1 MGVGQMSRPRRAAP
15 GVGLSLVRHLAA
27 VAMAAGCLASLGGA
41 QAQTLPAGSEGLN
54 SVLWMQRSAEYAFNT
69 EQTYRTATKRL
80 AAARLKGDALIA
92 SETTRR
98 PATKRP
104 AIILDLDETVFDNSP
119 FQANVVIRDRYYRP
133 KVWDAWSAQESANL
147 VPGAKAFLLEAQRQ
161 GFRIFYVSNRE
172 CPMDTAP
179 AVYPNTAC
187 AGRQET
193 VAVLKKHGLPFADD
207 PKALMMRGDQKDW
220 QTKSTRRQLIAKRY
234 RVAMLIGDDLGD
246 FLPDAEEMA
255 VHDSVKNGQLVSAV
269 AADPASLLQ
278 KYAPHFGRD
287 WFILPNPT
295 YGSWERT
302 LVARQIC
309 TTATP
314 PLNSEDCYVAGLP
327 HKRELL
333 IGAP

>member
-1 MGVGQMSRPRRAAP
+1 MRLGQRSRSRRVGP
-15 GVGLSLVRHLAA
+15 GVRLTLAGRFAAAAIALGL
-27 VAMAAGCLASLGGA
+27 LASLGA
-41 QAQTLPAGSEGLN
+41 ARAQTIPAGSEGLN

-69 EQTYRTATKRL
+69 EQTYRAATRRL
-80 AAARLKGDALIA
+80 SAVRLKGDALIA

-98 PATKRP
+98 PATRRP

-119 FQANVVIRDRYYRP
+119 FQANVVSRDRFYHP
-133 KVWDAWSAQESANL
+133 KTWDSWSALEAANL

-172 CPMDTAP
+172 CPMATAP
-179 AVYPNTAC
+179 DSYPNTTC
-187 AGRQET
+187 AGRKET
-193 VAVLKKHGLPFADD
+193 MAVLKKHGLPFADD

-246 FLPDAEEMA
+246 FLPEAEEMA
-255 VHDSVKNGQLVSAV
+255 VHDSVKNGTLVSTV
-269 AADPASLLQ
+269 AADAASLLQ
-278 KYAPHFGRD
+278 RYAAHFGRD

-295 YGSWERT
+295 YGSWEKAIT
-302 LVARQIC
+302 ARQVC
-309 TTATP
+309 TTVTP
-314 PLNSEDCYVAGLP
+314 PLNSEDCYAASVA